1 MAKRPRRDKNRSRR
15 SRGAKEPYEST
26 AANPHH
32 MHTSHPPRAATLVGK
47 TEGQKRALTALS
59 AHDQVVITGPAGTG
73 KTYMVAGHAA
83 LLFMDKKIDKI
94 VLTRPNVPAGPE
106 LGHLPGDMGEK
117 MAPWA
122 APVRDVLEKFM
133 GRGPVEYAV
142 KSKQIEII
150 PLETM
155 RGRSFDNA
163 YIIADEAQNMTFEQ
177 LKMLVTRTGT
187 GSKLVIDGDINQS
200 DIGYDSGLYYLL
212 DVILRQRV
220 PVSHVS
226 LTADDI
232 VRSGLVKAW
241 VKAFNAYDRDLGQP
255 KYWDRR
261 VVGSA

>member
-15 SRGAKEPYEST
+15 NRGSKEQHEST

-32 MHTSHPPRAATLVGK
+32 MHIPTQPRVTELAGK
-47 TEGQKRALTALS
+47 TGGQERALKALK
-59 AHDQVVITGPAGTG
+59 AHAQVVITGPAGTG
-73 KTYMVAGHAA
+73 KTYMVAGYAA
-83 LLFMDKKIDKI
+83 MLFMDKKIKKI

-106 LGHLPGDMGEK
+106 LGHLPGDMDEK

-133 GRGPVEYAV
+133 GRGVVEYAI

-155 RGRSFDNA
+155 RGRSFDNS
-163 YIIADEAQNMTFEQ
+163 YILADEAQNMTFEQ

-187 GSKLVIDGDINQS
+187 GSKLVIDGDVNQS

-212 DVILRQRV
+212 DVISRQRV
-220 PVSHVS
+220 PVAHVN
-226 LTADDI
+226 LTEGDI

-241 VKAFNAYDRDLGQP
+241 VKAFNAYERDLRLP